1 MFTSILSAG
10 LISLSAAAA
19 PAPTAAPATA
29 TGERATELSAEID
42 VGVGQSSIV
51 TAPRAIARVL
61 VSDRDVA
68 SVQLLEEGQIQ
79 VLGEALGTT
88 DLWVWYR
95 GEPGQ
100 PHRTL
105 LTVRRDLSDLDRRI
119 GELFPDASPV
129 KTLTLNNR
137 VVLQG
142 AVPDVE
148 MLEAVSALA
157 RTYDADFVNLMTV
170 SGDHSVQLRV
180 VFAEVNRT
188 RLRELGLDAL
198 WDSGTLLPRGA
209 LSLSAT
215 APTSSSAAFSLGGT
229 FSGDWGLSSTLEVLE
244 SHQLSRV
251 LARPTLVALSGQQA
265 EFLAGGEVPIPVS
278 QYGDR
283 VSIEFR
289 EYGVKVVFVPTV
301 LADEVIDLQ
310 VYVEVSDVDPN
321 NAVTLSDIAI
331 PALSS
336 RKSSSHVRLQSG
348 MTFALAGLLDETVRA
363 SSSGVPGL
371 SRIPVL
377 GALFRQV
384 KHEREERE
392 LMITVTPELVRPL
405 APGEVPAPPGTE
417 QMDDPNNPEFYLLG
431 RLTHGAPPEPI
442 TEVGLE
448 D

>member
-1 MFTSILSAG
+1 MFTTLLCAA
-10 LISLSAAAA
+10 LLAPVAAAA
-19 PAPTAAPATA
+19 DLAP
-29 TGERATELSAEID
+29 SID
-42 VGVGQSSIV
+42 VGVGQSFIV
-51 TAPRAIARVL
+51 QAPRPIARVL
-61 VSDRDVA
+61 VSDREVA
-68 SVQLLEEGQIQ
+68 QVQLLEEGQIQ
-79 VLGEALGTT
+79 VLGQALGTT

-95 GEPGQ
+95 GEPAD

-105 LTVRRDLSDLDRRI
+105 LTVRRDLSDLDNRLA
-119 GELFPDASPV
+119 GLFSGPLPI
-129 KTLTLNNR
+129 KTSTLNNR
-137 VVLQG
+137 LVLQG
-142 AVPDVE
+142 TVPDVE
-148 MLEAVSALA
+148 VLEAVSALA
-157 RTYDADFVNLMTV
+157 KTYDPEFVNLLDV
-170 SGDHSVQLRV
+170 AGDHQVQLRV

-198 WDSGTLLPRGA
+198 WDSGSLFDGGSLVVGA
-209 LSLSAT
+209 TS
-215 APTSSSAAFSLGGT
+215 PTSSSSAFNLSGT
-229 FSGDWGLSSTLEVLE
+229 FSGDWGLSATLNVLE
-244 SHQLSRV
+244 EHQLSRV

-310 VYVEVSDVDPN
+310 VYVEVSDVDEN
-321 NAVTLSDIAI
+321 NAVVLSDIAI

-363 SSSGVPGL
+363 QNSGVPGL
-371 SRIPVL
+371 AKIPVL

-392 LMITVTPELVRPL
+392 LMIYVTPELVRPL

-417 QMDDPNNPEFYLLG
+417 SMEDPNNPEFFLLG
-431 RLTHGAPPEPI
+431 RLTHGSPPEPI
-442 TEVGLE
+442 SEVGLE